1 MRFIYLDNI
10 RGFQNTYIP
19 IADINFLVG
28 ENSTG
33 KSSVLEL
40 ICLLGSPSFWF
51 TQEFNTDEVEFGNFQ
66 DIVSIKSQNKTY
78 FKIGVIDCHGRKQ
91 EHGAFLMTFKKKDG
105 LPVISTYNYIFNKRE
120 IRVKFTEKIIK
131 YKIVPIPSG
140 NEIKKRIVNIFNNWT
155 NKNDDDTGY
164 KLVKSKIPYN
174 RRTVLGNINSIME
187 TELSDS
193 DMGRSGNILAL
204 PSFTFNFAWIA
215 PIRSKPKS
223 IYDSYK
229 IVFSPEGDH
238 TPYLIKK
245 ILEQKSKKK
254 GNKRGKKENFI
265 KFINQFGKESGL
277 FDTIKIREY
286 GKSSATPFAINIVTG
301 GKQLKLNR
309 VGYGVSQA
317 LPVIVELFI
326 RGEETWFAV
335 QQPEVHLHPKAQVS
349 LGDLIFNLAVE
360 EKKHFFVETHSDYM
374 IDRFRLNYKKDGKAM
389 VNSQI
394 LFFEKNGMGN
404 NVSSIE
410 IMDNGEYSENQPD
423 SFREF
428 FIKEE
433 LSLLGL

>member
-1 MRFIYLDNI
+1 
-10 RGFQNTYIP
+10 
-19 IADINFLVG
+19 
-28 ENSTG
+28 
-33 KSSVLEL
+33 
-40 ICLLGSPSFWF
+40 
-51 TQEFNTDEVEFGNFQ
+51 
-66 DIVSIKSQNKTY
+66 
-78 FKIGVIDCHGRKQ
+78 
-91 EHGAFLMTFKKKDG
+91 
-105 LPVISTYNYIFNKRE
+105 
-120 IRVKFTEKIIK
+120 
-131 YKIVPIPSG
+131 
-140 NEIKKRIVNIFNNWT
+140 
-155 NKNDDDTGY
+155 
-164 KLVKSKIPYN
+164 
-174 RRTVLGNINSIME
+174 ME

-193 DMGRSGNILAL
+193 DLGRSGNILAL
-204 PSFTFNFAWIA
+204 PSFNFNFSWIA